1 MQPQKETET
10 KPATLPQQQVDAL
23 MQEVRELY
31 KDAPDSIKRALEE
44 MRSGIATIPETLM
57 EGAGRIGAK
66 QGLVSELTVIAP
78 FAKGGAERL
87 RKLLALSHG
96 NFSATEKV
104 GTVHD
109 MRFVFLE
116 NDTKMLFATAYD
128 GDWDDY
134 LDDFV
139 AKIPNELDVI
149 FWNFEGWPGIHS
161 PGIKDYIAQFQVA
174 AEAWY
179 VSNPRLSVSEAKRLE
194 KVDKALNEFL
204 DKIS

>member
-1 MQPQKETET
+1 MSQQTET
-10 KPATLPQQQVDAL
+10 RPAAPQQQIDTELQAL
-23 MQEVRELY
+23 RDLY
-31 KDAPDSIKRALEE
+31 KDAPDYVKHALEE
-44 MRSGIATIPETLM
+44 MRDGVATVPETVM
-57 EGAGRIGAK
+57 KRAGRIGAQ
-66 QGLVSELTVIAP
+66 QGQVSELTVLGP
-78 FAKGGAERL
+78 LAKGGAERL
-87 RKLLALSHG
+87 RKLLELTHG

-109 MRFVFLE
+109 MRFVFLD
-116 NDTKMLFATAYD
+116 NDTKVLFATTYD

-161 PGIKDYIAQFQVA
+161 PGVKDYIAQFQIA
-174 AEAWY
+174 ADAWY
-179 VSNPRLSVSEAKRLE
+179 VSNPRLSVAEAKRLE

>member
-1 MQPQKETET
+1 MQTQQETQSKPTVLPQKE
-10 KPATLPQQQVDAL
+10 VDTM
-23 MQEVRELY
+23 MQDLRELY
-31 KDAPDSIKRALEE
+31 KDAPDYIKRALEE
-44 MRSGIATIPETLM
+44 LRGGISEIPDTLM
-57 EGAGRIGAK
+57 ETAGRIGAR
-66 QGLVSELTVIAP
+66 QGVVSELTVIAP

-87 RKLLALSHG
+87 RKLLALTHG

-104 GTVHD
+104 GSVHD

-139 AKIPNELDVI
+139 SKIPNELDVI

-161 PGIKDYIAQFQVA
+161 PSIKDYIAQFQVA

-179 VSNPRLSVSEAKRLE
+179 VSNPRLSVPQAKRLE
-194 KVDKALNEFL
+194 KIDKALNEFL

>member
-1 MQPQKETET
+1 MQPQQEVQTR
-10 KPATLPQQQVDAL
+10 PAVLPQQEVDTL
-23 MQEVRELY
+23 MQDLRELY
-31 KDAPDSIKRALEE
+31 KDAPDYIKHALEE
-44 MRSGIATIPETLM
+44 LREGIATIPETLM
-57 EGAGRIGAK
+57 ERAGRIGAR
-66 QGLVSELTVIAP
+66 QGVVSELTVIAP
-78 FAKGGAERL
+78 FAKGGAKRL
-87 RKLLALSHG
+87 RKLLELTHG

-104 GTVHD
+104 GSVHD

-149 FWNFEGWPGIHS
+149 FWNFEGWPGIHN
-161 PGIKDYIAQFQVA
+161 PGIKDFIARFQVA

-179 VSNPRLSVSEAKRLE
+179 VSNPRLSVPQAKRLE
-194 KVDKALNEFL
+194 KIDKALDEFL

>member
-1 MQPQKETET
+1 MPQQKAKAKPTAREQKEVET
-10 KPATLPQQQVDAL
+10 QL
-23 MQEVRELY
+23 QELQELY
-31 KDAPDSIKRALEE
+31 KDAPDYIKKALDE
-44 MRSGIATIPETLM
+44 MRDGIATVPETVM
-57 EGAGRIGAK
+57 ESAGRMGVR
-66 QGLVSELTVIAP
+66 QGNVSELTVIAP
-78 FAKGGAERL
+78 FTKGGAKRL
-87 RKLLALSHG
+87 RKLLELTHG

-161 PGIKDYIAQFQVA
+161 PGIKDYIARFQVA

-179 VSNPRLSVSEAKRLE
+179 VSNPKLSVPQAKRLE
-194 KVDKALNEFL
+194 KIDKALNEFL

>member
-1 MQPQKETET
+1 M
-10 KPATLPQQQVDAL
+10 QQQTEAETTPPVLSQEEVDTQIQQL
-23 MQEVRELY
+23 RDLY
-31 KDAPDSIKRALEE
+31 RDAPDYIKRALEE
-44 MRSGIATIPETLM
+44 MRSGIATIPDTLM
-57 EGAGRIGAK
+57 ESAGRIGAR
-66 QGLVSELTVIAP
+66 QGVVSELTVIAP
-78 FAKGGAERL
+78 LAKGGAKRL
-87 RKLLALSHG
+87 RKLLELTHG
-96 NFSATEKV
+96 NFSATERV

-109 MRFVFLE
+109 MRFVFLD

-161 PGIKDYIAQFQVA
+161 PDIKDFIAHFQVA

-179 VSNPRLSVSEAKRLE
+179 VSNPRLSVAEAKRLE
-194 KVDKALNEFL
+194 KTDKALNEFL

>member
-1 MQPQKETET
+1 MPEQKELET
-10 KPATLPQQQVDAL
+10 QL
-23 MQEVRELY
+23 QELRELY
-31 KDAPDSIKRALEE
+31 KDAPDYIKKALDE
-44 MRSGIATIPETLM
+44 MRDGIATVPETVM
-57 EGAGRIGAK
+57 ESAGRIGVR
-66 QGLVSELTVIAP
+66 QGNVSELTVIAP
-78 FAKGGAERL
+78 FAKGGAKRL
-87 RKLLALSHG
+87 RKLLELTHG

-128 GDWDDY
+128 GEWDDY

-161 PGIKDYIAQFQVA
+161 PDIKDFIAKFQVS

-179 VSNPRLSVSEAKRLE
+179 VSNPHLSVTEAKRLE
-194 KVDKALNEFL
+194 KIDKALNEFL